1 MSILNKLERRF
12 GNLGIPNLTV
22 VLIVPQVA
30 LYVLSIGRPEILNG
44 LYLIPALVLEG
55 QWWRLITFLVIPP
68 FTNPIFAFFFWYMFF
83 LMGGALEGYWGSFR
97 YNIYLLIGYL
107 ATLAVTFLTPGATA
121 SNGFLQGS
129 VFLAF
134 AFLYPDFQ
142 LLIFFIIPVK
152 IKWIAGLTWIYY
164 IYIVVFG
171 NWPSRLLVLASVCNF
186 LIFFYTDIV
195 HRIKT
200 GQRHMAGQATRFGA
214 SNKGDQPF
222 HRCTVCG
229 ITDQTHPDMDFRY
242 CQECSGT
249 LGYCSDHLANH
260 QHLQKT

>member
-1 MSILNKLERRF
+1 MSILDKLERRF
-12 GNLGIPNLTV
+12 GSLGIPNLT
-22 VLIVPQVA
+22 IIFIAPQVV
-30 LYVLSIGRPEILNG
+30 LYVLSLGRQGFLDG
-44 LYLIPALVLEG
+44 LYLVPAAVLQG

-83 LMGGALEGYWGSFR
+83 LMGNALEGHWGAFR

-107 ATLAVTFLTPGATA
+107 ATLAVTFLTPFAQA

-142 LLIFFIIPVK
+142 MLIFFIIPVK
-152 IKWIAGLTWIYY
+152 IKWIAAITWIYY
-164 IYIVVFG
+164 IYVVVFG
-171 NWPSRLLVLASVCNF
+171 DWSPRLLVLASVCNF
-186 LIFFYTDIV
+186 LVFFFSDIV
-195 HRIKT
+195 YRVKT
-200 GQRHMAGQATRFGA
+200 GQRHMAGQASRFA
-214 SNKGDQPF
+214 ARNKADQPF

-229 ITDQTHPDMDFRY
+229 ITDHTHPDMDFRY
-242 CQECSGT
+242 CQECHGT

-260 QHLQKT
+260 QHVQET